1 MFNNAYKKVEIIDR
15 INLQLGWLSYND
27 KGKEPS
33 YFVVDTCTNY
43 IHELE
48 VYSWKED
55 KDNEPEDGNDH
66 MINSTQYGWIPY
78 RDKIGVK
85 RNEGGR

>member
-1 MFNNAYKKVEIIDR
+1 MT
-15 INLQLGWLSYND
+15 LML
-27 KGKEPS
+27 
-33 YFVVDTCTNY
+33 
-43 IHELE
+43 
-48 VYSWKED
+48 
-55 KDNEPEDGNDH
+55 PEDGNDH